1 MKLII
6 QIPCFNEEET
16 LPGVLAGV
24 PNSISGV
31 DEVVVLVIDDGS
43 TDRTSEV
50 AREHG
55 AHHVVRNTG
64 NLGLAFSF
72 RRGLEESLTLGADIV
87 VNLDGDHQ
95 YKPEEIPEL
104 IEPLLS
110 GKADIVIGNR
120 QTDTIEEFSP
130 LKRYLQRVGTKVVR
144 WLSKV
149 EVDDVTSGFRAFT
162 SDAAIK
168 LTVLSNYTYTLETIL
183 QARSK
188 GLIVENVKI
197 STNPKTRESRLM
209 SSIGTYITFSI
220 ATIIRVFMMYNPL
233 KVFLYLGG
241 SCILLGSA
249 LFVRFLY
256 FYFTVGGQGK
266 VQSLVIGATFLILG
280 GLIALVGMLADIIQF
295 NRRLQEETLI
305 LLKKERAD
313 RLRVSNH

>member
-1 MKLII
+1 
-6 QIPCFNEEET
+6 
-16 LPGVLAGV
+16 
-24 PNSISGV
+24 
-31 DEVVVLVIDDGS
+31 
-43 TDRTSEV
+43 
-50 AREHG
+50 
-55 AHHVVRNTG
+55 
-64 NLGLAFSF
+64 
-72 RRGLEESLTLGADIV
+72 
-87 VNLDGDHQ
+87 
-95 YKPEEIPEL
+95 
-104 IEPLLS
+104 
-110 GKADIVIGNR
+110 
-120 QTDTIEEFSP
+120 
-130 LKRYLQRVGTKVVR
+130 
-144 WLSKV
+144 
-149 EVDDVTSGFRAFT
+149 
-162 SDAAIK
+162 
-168 LTVLSNYTYTLETIL
+168 
-183 QARSK
+183 
-188 GLIVENVKI
+188 
-197 STNPKTRESRLM
+197 M